1 MVGNNVTSLLRNAYE
16 RAVAR
21 FPGFITQRSEL
32 RIEQALK
39 TNQNQYN
46 FQIKQGS
53 STSDGP
59 NAVLLNDQDAFV
71 LVATQIYVIKQDATT
86 TPPQYNNAQRFSYPD
101 PQTFVGAP
109 AGKAKEYSALWT
121 IWNGTMSF
129 NTSSLQR
136 MKPFDLYS
144 HLYAP
149 QAQVIPSDNG
159 TTPELLTLLNPTLAE
174 FNGPANDA
182 WVEIQPTILLDG
194 SQNNTFQINL
204 GSGDITAIDGSYA
217 ADGGQ
222 DATTRNYLGLR
233 LLGLLI
239 SEGSLQSKQFEKSWQ

>member
-1 MVGNNVTSLLRNAYE
+1 MIGNNVTSLLRGAYD
-16 RAVAR
+16 RTAAR

-32 RIEQALK
+32 RVELPLK

-59 NAVLLNDQDAFV
+59 NSVLLNDQDAFV
-71 LVATQIYVIKQDATT
+71 LVALQIYIMKQAPAT
-86 TPPQYNNAQRFSYPD
+86 TPPQYNNSQRFTYPD

-109 AGKAKEYSALWT
+109 AGKALEYEALWT
-121 IWNGTMSF
+121 IWNGTISF

-144 HLYAP
+144 FLYAP
-149 QAQVIPSDNG
+149 QAQVIPSDDG
-159 TTPELLTLLNPTLAE
+159 TLLTLLHPTAAE

-194 SQNNTFQINL
+194 SQNNTFQISL
-204 GSGDITAIDGSYA
+204 GSGDITAIDGSY
-217 ADGGQ
+217 DGDGIQ

-233 LLGLLI
+233 LLGQLV
-239 SEGSLQSKQFEKSWQ
+239 SEGAVQAKQFEKSWQ